1 METTIAVHPTSCV
14 DSAARVADSAR
25 IGPFCVVGPDV
36 VIEDDVVLDSH
47 VRVEGR
53 TTLRAGVHVHAGAV
67 LGGPPQ
73 DLKFRQGTRSG
84 LEIGARTVIRECVTA
99 NAGTDE
105 GSMTKIGADCLVMA
119 YVHAAHNVDVG
130 DHVILANG
138 VQLAG
143 YVKVE
148 DWAVVG
154 GLVPVHQF
162 VRIGCHAIV
171 GGGFRVPQDV
181 APYVR
186 AGGYPLRPIGLN
198 VVGLGRRGFPPD
210 TVRALKD
217 AYRILFREGLPAA
230 AALERIRRDVPML
243 PEVEHLVRFAAT
255 SERGLAR

>member
-1 METTIAVHPTSCV
+1 METAIDVHPTSCV
-14 DSAARVADSAR
+14 DPRARVAATAR
-25 IGPFCVVGPDV
+25 VGPFCWVGPDV
-36 VIEDDVVLDSH
+36 VLEDDVVLDSH
-47 VRVEGR
+47 VRVEGH
-53 TTLRAGVHVHAGAV
+53 TTLRRGVHVHAGAV

-73 DLKFRQGTRSG
+73 DLKFRAGTRSG

-105 GSMTKIGADCLVMA
+105 GSLTRIGADCLVMA
-119 YVHAAHNVDVG
+119 YVHAAHNVEVG

-143 YVKVE
+143 YVRVE
-148 DWAVVG
+148 EWAVVG

-186 AGGYPLRPIGLN
+186 AGGYPLRPIGIN
-198 VVGLGRRGFPPD
+198 VVGLGRRGFAPE
-210 TVRALKD
+210 TVRALKH
-217 AYRILFREGLPAA
+217 AYRLLFRDGLAVV
-230 AALERIRRDVPML
+230 AALERIRREVPML